1 MLVHVAHA
9 SVDVHTLLL
18 SSSVLRLRP
27 DLSLSLKGTSQPRLA
42 GQGAQTALS
51 LLLQGWGYK

>member
-18 SSSVLRLRP
+18 RCSVIYLRRN
-27 DLSLSLKGTSQPRLA
+27 LSLSLKDT
-42 GQGAQTALS
+42 GQGAQTSRS